1 MFNLLE
7 VVKNIWIF
15 LDNYLSVDSKSL
27 REDARKV
34 GIALILSGIVG
45 YILNSDKIS
54 SSESVLLF
62 IIGLILWVAAILT
75 PSSEGTEDGD
85 VGG

>member
-7 VVKNIWIF
+7 VAKNVWIF

-45 YILNSDKIS
+45 YIINSDKIS
-54 SSESVLLF
+54 PSESMLLF
-62 IIGLILWVAAILT
+62 IIGLVLWVAAILK
-75 PSSEGTEDGD
+75 PGNEDS
-85 VGG
+85 